1 MRDFC
6 DVLGGE
12 GQLDASD
19 ELILL
24 VLIQLRPAGHKRS
37 VKEIP
42 EGRQEWRQML
52 EMPLL
57 PLIGA
62 TKPQLNKLLLAL
74 IMVVQAKA
82 VQQNLLEIVPIFPT
96 QYGSHWSMST

>member
-1 MRDFC
+1 
-6 DVLGGE
+6 
-12 GQLDASD
+12 
-19 ELILL
+19 
-24 VLIQLRPAGHKRS
+24 
-37 VKEIP
+37 
-42 EGRQEWRQML
+42 ML

-57 PLIGA
+57 PLTGA